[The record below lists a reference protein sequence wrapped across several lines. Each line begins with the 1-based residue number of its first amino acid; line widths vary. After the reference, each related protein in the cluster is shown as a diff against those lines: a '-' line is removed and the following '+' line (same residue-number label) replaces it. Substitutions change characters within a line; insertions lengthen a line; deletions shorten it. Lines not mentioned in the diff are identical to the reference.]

1 MAGVSVRINKD
12 LYDSA
17 VKEARA
23 EYRTAP
29 QQINF
34 WAKIGRNALANP
46 DLPVEVVRDILI
58 AKEEE
63 SEPFSFEGEK
73 ET

>member
-1 MAGVSVRINKD
+1 MASISIRVEKE

-17 VKEARA
+17 VKEAKA
-23 EYRTAP
+23 EYRSAP

-46 DLPVEVVRDILI
+46 DLPVETVRDILI
-58 AKEEE
+58 ALEEE
-63 SEPFSFEGEK
+63 SEPFVLEDK
-73 ET
+73 K

>member
-1 MAGVSVRINKD
+1 MTGISVRINKD

-46 DLPVEVVRDILI
+46 DLPVEAIRDILI

-63 SEPFSFEGEK
+63 SEPFSFGGEN
-73 ET
+73 TP